1 MVYCTVQVKYAI
13 NGNTIIVDL
22 EIMYFSFVNSCCI
35 QCVKDHKG
43 DVGVMFNKILEWDVI
58 KENKHCFF
66 YFYYCILHLISTF
79 FYIITKIKKLIFTE
93 FRYII
98 ILSLFSTGKKIKM

>member
-1 MVYCTVQVKYAI
+1 VVYCTVQAKYAI

-66 YFYYCILHLISTF
+66 LFLLLYFTSYQYIFFYY
-79 FYIITKIKKLIFTE
+79 YKKLK
-93 FRYII
+93 
-98 ILSLFSTGKKIKM
+98 SSFSQNFVT